1 MPEDKG
7 NIIPVDVKDEMKD
20 AYLNYAMSVIVGRAL
35 PDARDGLKPV
45 QRRILFAMNEMG
57 IRHNLPY
64 KKSARIVGDVLGKYH
79 PHGDMAIY
87 DTLVRMAQPFTYRY
101 SLVDGHGNFGSIDGD
116 PPAAMR
122 YTEVRMN
129 QIAEEMLL
137 DIEKNTVD
145 YIPNFDE
152 SMQEPLVLPAN
163 FPQLLANGATGIAVG
178 MATNIP
184 PHNLSE
190 LIDATI
196 YLIDHPQSTWR
207 ELLEYIPG
215 PDFPTYGLI
224 VGTKGVHDYFREGRG
239 KLVLRGDARIEDL
252 DRHRKAIIIRE
263 IPYQVNKAS
272 LVEEIARLIMDK
284 KIVDV
289 SEVRDESDRD
299 GIRVVLELK
308 KNATNPNF
316 VLNYLYRHTAL
327 QTTFG
332 VILLALIKG
341 RPEVMGV
348 PDVLRHFIEYRK
360 EVVIRRSKYE
370 LKNAEERLHIL
381 EGFLRALDMIDEVI
395 HTIRSSQNV
404 VEAKDRL
411 MQQFQFSDSQAQA
424 ILEMRLQRL
433 VALEREKIQEEY
445 RELEKRIASLK
456 DILTHEKS
464 LMSLIKRELL
474 DVKRRFGDA
483 RRTRIVD
490 EAEPLDLTDLIAEED
505 MVVTITKAGYVKR
518 LPVATYR
525 QQKRGGK
532 GISGVNLKESDF
544 VEQLF
549 ISSTHDY
556 VLFFSTKGKV
566 YRMKVHELP
575 VGSRHARGTA
585 VVNLLPFEQ
594 GERIAAGIT
603 TRDFSEDEYLLF
615 ATKNGLVKKTALKAY
630 DRSRR
635 DGIIAINLRDD
646 DELIA
651 VRRVQ
656 TGDHIVMVSSEGK
669 AIIFDEKD
677 ARPMGRDT
685 TGVHGMRVKEDD
697 RVLGMEM
704 APHGGELFVVT
715 ERGYG
720 KRTPLSEYP
729 VQKRGGMGVKTIAV
743 TARKGRLA
751 GMKVVMPGH
760 ELMLISEEGVII
772 RVKAE
777 DISKL
782 GRSTQGV
789 KVMNVSEN
797 DRVSAIARV
806 AAKKKKR
813 PVADGQQVLVE
824 DETLAAT
831 RVPGMT
837 ERDIEA
843 EELVSED
850 FDEDE

>member
-129 QIAEEMLL
+129 LIAEEMLF

-145 YIPNFDE
+145 FISNFDE
-152 SMQEPLVLPAN
+152 SMQEPIVLPAN

-190 LIDATI
+190 IIDATI

-207 ELLEYIPG
+207 ELMEYIPG

-224 VGTKGVHDYFREGRG
+224 VGTEGIHDYFREGRG
-239 KLVLRGDARIEDL
+239 KLILRGDARIEDL

-284 KIVDV
+284 KITDV

-308 KNATNPNF
+308 KNAMNPNF
-316 VLNYLYRHTAL
+316 VLNYLYRRTAL

-332 VILLALIKG
+332 VILLALING

-348 PDVLRHFIEYRK
+348 PDVLRHFIDYRK
-360 EVVIRRSKYE
+360 EVVTRRSKYE
-370 LKNAEERLHIL
+370 LKNAEDRIHIL
-381 EGFLRALDMIDEVI
+381 EGFLRALDRIDEVI

-404 VEAKDRL
+404 SEAKDRL
-411 MQQFQFSDSQAQA
+411 IQQFQFSDPQAQA

-445 RELEKRIASLK
+445 KELEKRIASLK

-464 LMSLIKRELL
+464 LLNLIKRELL

-505 MVVTITKAGYVKR
+505 IVITLTRDGYVKR
-518 LPVATYR
+518 VLLSSYRRQGRGGRGVTGITTKEEDLVSQIAVTTTLHKILFFTSRGRVFQLPAYQLVEMQRQAKGIHLVNLLQLEDGEQVINMIPLKDFGEGKYLFFVTSRGIVKKSDLLEYVSITRRGIRAINLDDGDELSTVFVTNGKEKVLIATAKGYGISFSEEEVR
-525 QQKRGGK
+525 SMGRVSRGVKGITLRAKDRVVGASSLKHKLDLLIISSKGMGKRVKMQNFPVHHRGGK
-532 GISGVNLKESDF
+532 GIILMKFGQPENEVIGVQLVSGQEEIL
-544 VEQLF
+544 
-549 ISSTHDY
+549 ISSQNGTLIRINCNEVSVQGRATRGVTLVRLY
-556 VLFFSTKGKV
+556 KG
-566 YRMKVHELP
+566 
-575 VGSRHARGTA
+575 
-585 VVNLLPFEQ
+585 
-594 GERIAAGIT
+594 
-603 TRDFSEDEYLLF
+603 D
-615 ATKNGLVKKTALKAY
+615 
-630 DRSRR
+630 
-635 DGIIAINLRDD
+635 
-646 DELIA
+646 
-651 VRRVQ
+651 
-656 TGDHIVMVSSEGK
+656 
-669 AIIFDEKD
+669 
-677 ARPMGRDT
+677 
-685 TGVHGMRVKEDD
+685 
-697 RVLGMEM
+697 
-704 APHGGELFVVT
+704 
-715 ERGYG
+715 
-720 KRTPLSEYP
+720 
-729 VQKRGGMGVKTIAV
+729 
-743 TARKGRLA
+743 
-751 GMKVVMPGH
+751 
-760 ELMLISEEGVII
+760 LISSF
-772 RVKAE
+772 A
-777 DISKL
+777 
-782 GRSTQGV
+782 
-789 KVMNVSEN
+789 
-797 DRVSAIARV
+797 
-806 AAKKKKR
+806 
-813 PVADGQQVLVE
+813 LVE
-824 DETLAAT
+824 
-831 RVPGMT
+831 
-837 ERDIEA
+837 
-843 EELVSED
+843 
-850 FDEDE
+850 

>member
-129 QIAEEMLL
+129 LIAEEMLL

-145 YIPNFDE
+145 FISNFDE
-152 SMQEPLVLPAN
+152 SMQEPIVLPAN

-190 LIDATI
+190 IIDATI

-207 ELLEYIPG
+207 ELMEYIPG

-224 VGTKGVHDYFREGRG
+224 VGTEGIHDYFREGRG
-239 KLVLRGDARIEDL
+239 KLILRGDARIEDL

-284 KIVDV
+284 KITDV

-308 KNATNPNF
+308 KNAMNPNF
-316 VLNYLYRHTAL
+316 VLNYLYRRTAL

-332 VILLALIKG
+332 VILLALING

-348 PDVLRHFIEYRK
+348 PDVLRHFIDYRK
-360 EVVIRRSKYE
+360 EVVTRRSKYE
-370 LKNAEERLHIL
+370 LKNAEDRIHIL
-381 EGFLRALDMIDEVI
+381 EGFLRALDRIDEVI

-404 VEAKDRL
+404 SEAKDRL
-411 MQQFQFSDSQAQA
+411 IQQFQFSDPQAQA

-445 RELEKRIASLK
+445 KELEKRIASLK

-464 LMSLIKRELL
+464 LLNLIKRELL

-505 MVVTITKAGYVKR
+505 IVITLTRDGYVKR
-518 LPVATYR
+518 VLLSSYRRQGRGGRGVTGITTKEEDLVSQIAVTTTLHKILFFTSRGRVFQLPAYQLVEMQRQAKGIHLVNLLQLEDGEQVINMIPLKDFGEGKYLFFVTSRGIVKKSDLLEYVSITRRGIRAINLDDGDELSTVFVTNGKEKVLIATAKGYGISFSEEEVR
-525 QQKRGGK
+525 SMGRVSRGVKGITLRAKDRVVGASSLKHKLDLLIISSKGMGKRVKMQNFPVHHRGGK
-532 GISGVNLKESDF
+532 GIILMKFGQPENEVIGVQLVSGQEEIL
-544 VEQLF
+544 
-549 ISSTHDY
+549 ISSQNGTLIRINCNEVSVQGRATRGVTLVRLY
-556 VLFFSTKGKV
+556 KG
-566 YRMKVHELP
+566 
-575 VGSRHARGTA
+575 
-585 VVNLLPFEQ
+585 
-594 GERIAAGIT
+594 
-603 TRDFSEDEYLLF
+603 D
-615 ATKNGLVKKTALKAY
+615 
-630 DRSRR
+630 
-635 DGIIAINLRDD
+635 
-646 DELIA
+646 
-651 VRRVQ
+651 
-656 TGDHIVMVSSEGK
+656 
-669 AIIFDEKD
+669 
-677 ARPMGRDT
+677 
-685 TGVHGMRVKEDD
+685 
-697 RVLGMEM
+697 
-704 APHGGELFVVT
+704 
-715 ERGYG
+715 
-720 KRTPLSEYP
+720 
-729 VQKRGGMGVKTIAV
+729 
-743 TARKGRLA
+743 
-751 GMKVVMPGH
+751 
-760 ELMLISEEGVII
+760 LISSF
-772 RVKAE
+772 A
-777 DISKL
+777 
-782 GRSTQGV
+782 
-789 KVMNVSEN
+789 
-797 DRVSAIARV
+797 
-806 AAKKKKR
+806 
-813 PVADGQQVLVE
+813 LVE
-824 DETLAAT
+824 
-831 RVPGMT
+831 
-837 ERDIEA
+837 
-843 EELVSED
+843 
-850 FDEDE
+850 

>member
-129 QIAEEMLL
+129 LIAEEMLL

-145 YIPNFDE
+145 FIPNFDE
-152 SMQEPLVLPAN
+152 SMQEPIVLPAN

-190 LIDATI
+190 IIDATI

-207 ELLEYIPG
+207 ELMEYIPG

-224 VGTKGVHDYFREGRG
+224 VGTEGIHDYFREGRG
-239 KLVLRGDARIEDL
+239 KLILRGDARIEDL

-284 KIVDV
+284 KITDV

-308 KNATNPNF
+308 KNAMNPNF
-316 VLNYLYRHTAL
+316 VLNYLYRRTAL

-332 VILLALIKG
+332 VILLALING

-348 PDVLRHFIEYRK
+348 PDVLRHFIDYRK
-360 EVVIRRSKYE
+360 EVVTRRSKYE
-370 LKNAEERLHIL
+370 LKNAEDRIHIL
-381 EGFLRALDMIDEVI
+381 EGFLRALDRIDEVI

-404 VEAKDRL
+404 SEAKDRL
-411 MQQFQFSDSQAQA
+411 IQQFQFSDPQAQA

-445 RELEKRIASLK
+445 KELEKRIASLK

-464 LMSLIKRELL
+464 LLNLIKRELL

-505 MVVTITKAGYVKR
+505 IVITLTRDGYVKR
-518 LPVATYR
+518 VLLSSYRRQGRGGRGVTGIITKEEDLVSQIAVTTTLHKILFFTSRGRVFQLPAYQLVEMQRQAKGIHLVNLLQLEDGEQVINMIPLKDFGEGKYLFFVTSRGIVKKSDLLEYVSITRRGIRAINLDDGDELSTVFVTNGKEKVLIATAKGYGISFSEEEVR
-525 QQKRGGK
+525 SMGRVSRGVKGITLRAKDRVVGASSLKHKLDLLIISSKGMGKRVKMQNFPVHHRGGK
-532 GISGVNLKESDF
+532 GIILMKFGQPENEVIGVQLVSGQEEIL
-544 VEQLF
+544 
-549 ISSTHDY
+549 ISSQNGTLIRINCNEVSVQGRATRGVTLVRLY
-556 VLFFSTKGKV
+556 KG
-566 YRMKVHELP
+566 
-575 VGSRHARGTA
+575 
-585 VVNLLPFEQ
+585 
-594 GERIAAGIT
+594 
-603 TRDFSEDEYLLF
+603 D
-615 ATKNGLVKKTALKAY
+615 
-630 DRSRR
+630 
-635 DGIIAINLRDD
+635 
-646 DELIA
+646 
-651 VRRVQ
+651 
-656 TGDHIVMVSSEGK
+656 
-669 AIIFDEKD
+669 
-677 ARPMGRDT
+677 
-685 TGVHGMRVKEDD
+685 
-697 RVLGMEM
+697 
-704 APHGGELFVVT
+704 
-715 ERGYG
+715 
-720 KRTPLSEYP
+720 
-729 VQKRGGMGVKTIAV
+729 
-743 TARKGRLA
+743 
-751 GMKVVMPGH
+751 
-760 ELMLISEEGVII
+760 LISSF
-772 RVKAE
+772 A
-777 DISKL
+777 
-782 GRSTQGV
+782 
-789 KVMNVSEN
+789 
-797 DRVSAIARV
+797 
-806 AAKKKKR
+806 
-813 PVADGQQVLVE
+813 LVE
-824 DETLAAT
+824 
-831 RVPGMT
+831 
-837 ERDIEA
+837 
-843 EELVSED
+843 
-850 FDEDE
+850 

>member
-129 QIAEEMLL
+129 LIAEEMLL

-145 YIPNFDE
+145 FIPNFDE
-152 SMQEPLVLPAN
+152 SMQEPIVLPAN

-190 LIDATI
+190 IIDATI

-207 ELLEYIPG
+207 ELMEYIPG

-224 VGTKGVHDYFREGRG
+224 VGTEGIHDYFREGRG
-239 KLVLRGDARIEDL
+239 KLILRGDARIEDL

-284 KIVDV
+284 KITDV

-308 KNATNPNF
+308 KNAMNPNF
-316 VLNYLYRHTAL
+316 VLNYLYRRTAL

-332 VILLALIKG
+332 VILLALING

-348 PDVLRHFIEYRK
+348 PDVLRHFIDYRK
-360 EVVIRRSKYE
+360 EVVTRRSKYE
-370 LKNAEERLHIL
+370 LKNAEDRIHIL
-381 EGFLRALDMIDEVI
+381 EGFLRALDRIDEVI

-404 VEAKDRL
+404 SEAKDRL
-411 MQQFQFSDSQAQA
+411 IQQFQFSDPQAQA

-445 RELEKRIASLK
+445 KELEKRIASLK

-464 LMSLIKRELL
+464 LLNLIKRELL

-505 MVVTITKAGYVKR
+505 IVITLTRDGYVKR
-518 LPVATYR
+518 VLLSSYRRQGRGGRGVTGITTKEEDLVSQIAVTTTLHKILFFTSRGRVFQLPAYQLVEMQRQAKGIHLVNLLQLEDGEQVINMIPLKDFGEGKYLFFVTSRGIVKKSDLLEYVSITRRGIRAINLDDGDELSTVFVTNGKEKVLIATAKGYGISFSEEEVR
-525 QQKRGGK
+525 SMGRVSRGVKGITLRAKDRVVGASSLKHKLDLLIISSKGMGKRVKMQNFPVHHRGGK
-532 GISGVNLKESDF
+532 GIILMKFGQPENEVIGVQLVSGQEEIL
-544 VEQLF
+544 
-549 ISSTHDY
+549 ISSQNGTLIRINCNEVSVQGRATRGVTLVRLY
-556 VLFFSTKGKV
+556 KG
-566 YRMKVHELP
+566 
-575 VGSRHARGTA
+575 
-585 VVNLLPFEQ
+585 
-594 GERIAAGIT
+594 
-603 TRDFSEDEYLLF
+603 D
-615 ATKNGLVKKTALKAY
+615 
-630 DRSRR
+630 
-635 DGIIAINLRDD
+635 
-646 DELIA
+646 
-651 VRRVQ
+651 
-656 TGDHIVMVSSEGK
+656 
-669 AIIFDEKD
+669 
-677 ARPMGRDT
+677 
-685 TGVHGMRVKEDD
+685 
-697 RVLGMEM
+697 
-704 APHGGELFVVT
+704 
-715 ERGYG
+715 
-720 KRTPLSEYP
+720 
-729 VQKRGGMGVKTIAV
+729 
-743 TARKGRLA
+743 
-751 GMKVVMPGH
+751 
-760 ELMLISEEGVII
+760 LISSF
-772 RVKAE
+772 A
-777 DISKL
+777 
-782 GRSTQGV
+782 
-789 KVMNVSEN
+789 
-797 DRVSAIARV
+797 
-806 AAKKKKR
+806 
-813 PVADGQQVLVE
+813 LVE
-824 DETLAAT
+824 
-831 RVPGMT
+831 
-837 ERDIEA
+837 
-843 EELVSED
+843 
-850 FDEDE
+850 

>member
-505 MVVTITKAGYVKR
+505 VVITLTRDGYVKR
-518 LPVATYR
+518 VLLSSYRRQGRGGRGVTGITTKEEDLVSQISVTTTLHKILFFTSRGRVFQLPAYQLVEMQRQAKGIHLVNLLQLEEGERVINMIPLKDFGEGKYLFFVTSRGIVKKSDLLEFVSITRRGIRAINLDDGDELSTVFVTNGQEKVLIATAKGYGISFSEEEVR
-525 QQKRGGK
+525 SMGRVSRGVKGITLRAKDRVVGASSLKHKLDLLIISSKGMGKRVKMQNFPVHHRGGK
-532 GISGVNLKESDF
+532 GIILMKFGQPENEVIGVQLVSGQEEIL
-544 VEQLF
+544 
-549 ISSTHDY
+549 ISSQNGTLIRINCNEISVQGRATRGVTLVRLY
-556 VLFFSTKGKV
+556 KG
-566 YRMKVHELP
+566 
-575 VGSRHARGTA
+575 
-585 VVNLLPFEQ
+585 
-594 GERIAAGIT
+594 
-603 TRDFSEDEYLLF
+603 D
-615 ATKNGLVKKTALKAY
+615 
-630 DRSRR
+630 
-635 DGIIAINLRDD
+635 
-646 DELIA
+646 
-651 VRRVQ
+651 
-656 TGDHIVMVSSEGK
+656 
-669 AIIFDEKD
+669 
-677 ARPMGRDT
+677 
-685 TGVHGMRVKEDD
+685 
-697 RVLGMEM
+697 
-704 APHGGELFVVT
+704 
-715 ERGYG
+715 
-720 KRTPLSEYP
+720 
-729 VQKRGGMGVKTIAV
+729 
-743 TARKGRLA
+743 
-751 GMKVVMPGH
+751 
-760 ELMLISEEGVII
+760 LISSF
-772 RVKAE
+772 A
-777 DISKL
+777 
-782 GRSTQGV
+782 
-789 KVMNVSEN
+789 
-797 DRVSAIARV
+797 
-806 AAKKKKR
+806 
-813 PVADGQQVLVE
+813 LVE
-824 DETLAAT
+824 
-831 RVPGMT
+831 
-837 ERDIEA
+837 
-843 EELVSED
+843 
-850 FDEDE
+850 

>member
-57 IRHNLPY
+57 NRHNLPY

-129 QIAEEMLL
+129 LIAEEMLL

-145 YIPNFDE
+145 FIPNFDE
-152 SMQEPLVLPAN
+152 SMQEPIVLPAN

-190 LIDATI
+190 IIDATI

-207 ELLEYIPG
+207 ELMEYIPG

-224 VGTKGVHDYFREGRG
+224 VGTEGIHDYFREGRG
-239 KLVLRGDARIEDL
+239 KLILRGDARIEDL

-284 KIVDV
+284 KITDV

-308 KNATNPNF
+308 KNAMNPNF
-316 VLNYLYRHTAL
+316 VLNYLYRRTAL

-332 VILLALIKG
+332 VILLALING

-348 PDVLRHFIEYRK
+348 LDVLRHFIDYRK
-360 EVVIRRSKYE
+360 EVVTRRSKYE
-370 LKNAEERLHIL
+370 LKNAEDRIHIL
-381 EGFLRALDMIDEVI
+381 EGFLRALDRIDEVI

-404 VEAKDRL
+404 SEAKDRL
-411 MQQFQFSDSQAQA
+411 IQQFQFSDPQAQA

-445 RELEKRIASLK
+445 KELEKRIASLK

-464 LMSLIKRELL
+464 LLNLIKRELL

-505 MVVTITKAGYVKR
+505 IVITLTRDGYVKR
-518 LPVATYR
+518 VLLSSYRRQGRGGRGVTGIITKEEDLVSQIAVTTTLHKILFFTSRGRVFQLPAYQLVEMQRQAKGIHLVNLLQLEDGEQVINMIPLKDFGEGKYLFFVTSRGIVKKSDLLEYVSITRRGIRAINLDDGDELSTVFVTNGKEKVLIATAKGYGISFSEEEVR
-525 QQKRGGK
+525 SMGRVSRGVKGITLRAKDRVVGASSLKHKLDLLIISSKGMGKRVKMQNFPVHHRGGK
-532 GISGVNLKESDF
+532 GIILMKFGQPENEVIGVQLVSGQEEIL
-544 VEQLF
+544 
-549 ISSTHDY
+549 ISSQNGTLIRINCNEVSVQGRATRGVTLVRLY
-556 VLFFSTKGKV
+556 KG
-566 YRMKVHELP
+566 
-575 VGSRHARGTA
+575 
-585 VVNLLPFEQ
+585 
-594 GERIAAGIT
+594 
-603 TRDFSEDEYLLF
+603 D
-615 ATKNGLVKKTALKAY
+615 
-630 DRSRR
+630 
-635 DGIIAINLRDD
+635 
-646 DELIA
+646 
-651 VRRVQ
+651 
-656 TGDHIVMVSSEGK
+656 
-669 AIIFDEKD
+669 
-677 ARPMGRDT
+677 
-685 TGVHGMRVKEDD
+685 
-697 RVLGMEM
+697 
-704 APHGGELFVVT
+704 
-715 ERGYG
+715 
-720 KRTPLSEYP
+720 
-729 VQKRGGMGVKTIAV
+729 
-743 TARKGRLA
+743 
-751 GMKVVMPGH
+751 
-760 ELMLISEEGVII
+760 LISSF
-772 RVKAE
+772 A
-777 DISKL
+777 
-782 GRSTQGV
+782 
-789 KVMNVSEN
+789 
-797 DRVSAIARV
+797 
-806 AAKKKKR
+806 
-813 PVADGQQVLVE
+813 LVE
-824 DETLAAT
+824 
-831 RVPGMT
+831 
-837 ERDIEA
+837 
-843 EELVSED
+843 
-850 FDEDE
+850 

>member
-129 QIAEEMLL
+129 LIAEEMLL

-145 YIPNFDE
+145 FIPNFDE
-152 SMQEPLVLPAN
+152 SMQEPIVLPAN

-190 LIDATI
+190 IIDATI

-207 ELLEYIPG
+207 ELMEYIPG

-224 VGTKGVHDYFREGRG
+224 VGTEGIHDYFREGRG
-239 KLVLRGDARIEDL
+239 KLILRGDARIEDL

-284 KIVDV
+284 KITDV

-308 KNATNPNF
+308 KNAMNPNF
-316 VLNYLYRHTAL
+316 VLNYLYRRTAL

-332 VILLALIKG
+332 VILLALING

-348 PDVLRHFIEYRK
+348 LDVLRHFIDYRK
-360 EVVIRRSKYE
+360 EVVTRRSKYE
-370 LKNAEERLHIL
+370 LKNAEDRIHIL
-381 EGFLRALDMIDEVI
+381 EGFLRALDRIDEVI

-404 VEAKDRL
+404 SEAKDRL
-411 MQQFQFSDSQAQA
+411 IQQFQFSDPQAQA

-445 RELEKRIASLK
+445 KELEKRIASLK

-464 LMSLIKRELL
+464 LLNLIKRELL

-505 MVVTITKAGYVKR
+505 IVITLTRDGYVKR
-518 LPVATYR
+518 VLLSSYRRQGRGGRGVTGITTKEEDLVSQIAVTTTLHKILFFTSRGRVFQLPAYQLVEMQRQAKGIHLVNLLQLEDGEQVINMIPLKDFGEGKYLFFVTSRGIVKKSDLLEYVSITRRGIRAINLDDGDELSTVFVTNGKEKVLIATAKGYGISFSEEEVR
-525 QQKRGGK
+525 SMGRVSRGVKGITLRAKDRVVGASSLKHKLDLLIISSKGMGKRVKMQNFPVHHRGGK
-532 GISGVNLKESDF
+532 GIILMKFGQPENEVIGVQLVSGQEEIL
-544 VEQLF
+544 
-549 ISSTHDY
+549 ISSQNGTLIRINCNEVSVQGRATRGVTLVRLY
-556 VLFFSTKGKV
+556 KG
-566 YRMKVHELP
+566 
-575 VGSRHARGTA
+575 
-585 VVNLLPFEQ
+585 
-594 GERIAAGIT
+594 
-603 TRDFSEDEYLLF
+603 D
-615 ATKNGLVKKTALKAY
+615 
-630 DRSRR
+630 
-635 DGIIAINLRDD
+635 
-646 DELIA
+646 
-651 VRRVQ
+651 
-656 TGDHIVMVSSEGK
+656 
-669 AIIFDEKD
+669 
-677 ARPMGRDT
+677 
-685 TGVHGMRVKEDD
+685 
-697 RVLGMEM
+697 
-704 APHGGELFVVT
+704 
-715 ERGYG
+715 
-720 KRTPLSEYP
+720 
-729 VQKRGGMGVKTIAV
+729 
-743 TARKGRLA
+743 
-751 GMKVVMPGH
+751 
-760 ELMLISEEGVII
+760 LISSF
-772 RVKAE
+772 A
-777 DISKL
+777 
-782 GRSTQGV
+782 
-789 KVMNVSEN
+789 
-797 DRVSAIARV
+797 
-806 AAKKKKR
+806 
-813 PVADGQQVLVE
+813 LVE
-824 DETLAAT
+824 
-831 RVPGMT
+831 
-837 ERDIEA
+837 
-843 EELVSED
+843 
-850 FDEDE
+850 

>member
-45 QRRILFAMNEMG
+45 QRRILFTMNEMG

-129 QIAEEMLL
+129 LIAEEMLL

-145 YIPNFDE
+145 FIPNFDE
-152 SMQEPLVLPAN
+152 SMQEPIVLPAN

-190 LIDATI
+190 IIDATI

-207 ELLEYIPG
+207 ELMEYIPG

-224 VGTKGVHDYFREGRG
+224 VGTEGIHDYFREGRG
-239 KLVLRGDARIEDL
+239 KLILRGDARIEDL

-284 KIVDV
+284 KITDV

-308 KNATNPNF
+308 KNAMNPNF
-316 VLNYLYRHTAL
+316 VLNYLYRRTAL

-332 VILLALIKG
+332 VILLALING

-348 PDVLRHFIEYRK
+348 PDVLRHFIDYRK
-360 EVVIRRSKYE
+360 EVVTRRSKYE
-370 LKNAEERLHIL
+370 LKNAEDRIHIL
-381 EGFLRALDMIDEVI
+381 EGFLRALDRIDEVI

-404 VEAKDRL
+404 SEAKDRL
-411 MQQFQFSDSQAQA
+411 IQQFQFSDPQAQA

-445 RELEKRIASLK
+445 KELEKRIASLK

-464 LMSLIKRELL
+464 LLNLIKRELL

-505 MVVTITKAGYVKR
+505 IVITLTRDGYVKR
-518 LPVATYR
+518 VLLSSYRRQGRGGRGVTGITTKEEDLVSQIAVTTTLHKILFFTSRGRVFQLPAYQLVEMQRQAKGIHLVNLLQLEDGEQVINMIPLKDFGEGKYLFFVTSRGIVKKSDLLEYVSITRRGIRAINLDDGDELSTVFVTNGKEKVLIATAKGYGISFSEEEVR
-525 QQKRGGK
+525 SMGRVSRGVKGITLRAKDRVVGASSLKHKLDLLIISSKGMGKRVKMQNFPVHHRGGK
-532 GISGVNLKESDF
+532 GIILMKFGQPENEVIGVQLVSGQEEIL
-544 VEQLF
+544 
-549 ISSTHDY
+549 ISSQNGTLIRINCNEVSVQGRATRGVTLVRLY
-556 VLFFSTKGKV
+556 KG
-566 YRMKVHELP
+566 
-575 VGSRHARGTA
+575 
-585 VVNLLPFEQ
+585 
-594 GERIAAGIT
+594 
-603 TRDFSEDEYLLF
+603 D
-615 ATKNGLVKKTALKAY
+615 
-630 DRSRR
+630 
-635 DGIIAINLRDD
+635 
-646 DELIA
+646 
-651 VRRVQ
+651 
-656 TGDHIVMVSSEGK
+656 
-669 AIIFDEKD
+669 
-677 ARPMGRDT
+677 
-685 TGVHGMRVKEDD
+685 
-697 RVLGMEM
+697 
-704 APHGGELFVVT
+704 
-715 ERGYG
+715 
-720 KRTPLSEYP
+720 
-729 VQKRGGMGVKTIAV
+729 
-743 TARKGRLA
+743 
-751 GMKVVMPGH
+751 
-760 ELMLISEEGVII
+760 LISSF
-772 RVKAE
+772 A
-777 DISKL
+777 
-782 GRSTQGV
+782 
-789 KVMNVSEN
+789 
-797 DRVSAIARV
+797 
-806 AAKKKKR
+806 
-813 PVADGQQVLVE
+813 LVE
-824 DETLAAT
+824 
-831 RVPGMT
+831 
-837 ERDIEA
+837 
-843 EELVSED
+843 
-850 FDEDE
+850 

>member
-57 IRHNLPY
+57 NRHNLPY

-129 QIAEEMLL
+129 LIAEEMLF

-145 YIPNFDE
+145 FISNFDE
-152 SMQEPLVLPAN
+152 SMQEPIVLPAN

-190 LIDATI
+190 IIDATI

-207 ELLEYIPG
+207 ELMEYIPG

-224 VGTKGVHDYFREGRG
+224 VGTEGIHDYFREGRG
-239 KLVLRGDARIEDL
+239 KLILRGDARIEDL

-284 KIVDV
+284 KITDV

-308 KNATNPNF
+308 KNAMNPNF
-316 VLNYLYRHTAL
+316 VLNYLYRRTAL

-332 VILLALIKG
+332 VILLALING

-348 PDVLRHFIEYRK
+348 PDVLRHFIDYRK
-360 EVVIRRSKYE
+360 EVVTRRSKYE
-370 LKNAEERLHIL
+370 LKNAEDRIHIL
-381 EGFLRALDMIDEVI
+381 EGFLRALDRIDEVI

-404 VEAKDRL
+404 SEAKDRL
-411 MQQFQFSDSQAQA
+411 IQQFQFSDPQAQA

-445 RELEKRIASLK
+445 KELEKRIASLK

-464 LMSLIKRELL
+464 LLNLIKRELL

-505 MVVTITKAGYVKR
+505 IVITLTRDGYVKR
-518 LPVATYR
+518 VLLSSYRRQGRGGRGVTGITTKEEDLVSQIAVTTTLHKILFFTSRGRVFQLPAYQLVEMQRQAKGIHLVNLLQLEDGEQVINMIPLKDFGEGKYLFFVTSRGIVKKSDLLEYVSITRRGIRAINLDDGDELSTVFVTNGKEKVLIATAKGYGISFSEEEVR
-525 QQKRGGK
+525 SMGRVSRGVKGITLRAKDRVVGASSLKHKLDLLIISSKGMGKRVKMQNFPVHHRGGK
-532 GISGVNLKESDF
+532 GIILMKFGQPENEVIGVQLVSGQEEIL
-544 VEQLF
+544 
-549 ISSTHDY
+549 ISSQNGTLIRINCNEVSVQGRATRGVTLVRLY
-556 VLFFSTKGKV
+556 KG
-566 YRMKVHELP
+566 
-575 VGSRHARGTA
+575 
-585 VVNLLPFEQ
+585 
-594 GERIAAGIT
+594 
-603 TRDFSEDEYLLF
+603 D
-615 ATKNGLVKKTALKAY
+615 
-630 DRSRR
+630 
-635 DGIIAINLRDD
+635 
-646 DELIA
+646 
-651 VRRVQ
+651 
-656 TGDHIVMVSSEGK
+656 
-669 AIIFDEKD
+669 
-677 ARPMGRDT
+677 
-685 TGVHGMRVKEDD
+685 
-697 RVLGMEM
+697 
-704 APHGGELFVVT
+704 
-715 ERGYG
+715 
-720 KRTPLSEYP
+720 
-729 VQKRGGMGVKTIAV
+729 
-743 TARKGRLA
+743 
-751 GMKVVMPGH
+751 
-760 ELMLISEEGVII
+760 LISSF
-772 RVKAE
+772 A
-777 DISKL
+777 
-782 GRSTQGV
+782 
-789 KVMNVSEN
+789 
-797 DRVSAIARV
+797 
-806 AAKKKKR
+806 
-813 PVADGQQVLVE
+813 LVE
-824 DETLAAT
+824 
-831 RVPGMT
+831 
-837 ERDIEA
+837 
-843 EELVSED
+843 
-850 FDEDE
+850 

>member
-129 QIAEEMLL
+129 LIAEEMLL

-145 YIPNFDE
+145 FISNFDE
-152 SMQEPLVLPAN
+152 SMQEPIVLPAN

-190 LIDATI
+190 IIDATI

-207 ELLEYIPG
+207 ELMEYIPG

-224 VGTKGVHDYFREGRG
+224 VGTEGIHDYFREGRG
-239 KLVLRGDARIEDL
+239 KLILRGDARIEDL

-284 KIVDV
+284 KITDV

-308 KNATNPNF
+308 KNAMNPNF
-316 VLNYLYRHTAL
+316 VLNYLYRRTAL

-332 VILLALIKG
+332 VILLALING

-348 PDVLRHFIEYRK
+348 LDVLRHFIDYRK
-360 EVVIRRSKYE
+360 EVVTRRSKYE
-370 LKNAEERLHIL
+370 LKNAEDRIHIL
-381 EGFLRALDMIDEVI
+381 EGFLRALDRIDEVI

-404 VEAKDRL
+404 SEAKDRL
-411 MQQFQFSDSQAQA
+411 IQQFQFSDPQAQA

-445 RELEKRIASLK
+445 KELEKRIASLK

-464 LMSLIKRELL
+464 LLNLIKRELL

-505 MVVTITKAGYVKR
+505 IVITLTRDGYVKR
-518 LPVATYR
+518 VLLSSYRRQGRGGRGVTGITTKEEDLVSQIAVTTTLHKILFFTSRGRVFQLPAYQLVEMQRQAKGIHLVNLLQLEDGEQVINMIPLKDFGEGKYLFFVTSRGIVKKSDLLEYVSITRRGIRAINLDDGDELSTVFVTNGKEKVLIATAKGYGISFSEEEVR
-525 QQKRGGK
+525 SMGRVTRGVKGITLRAKDRVVGASSLKHKLDLLIISSKGMGKRVKMQNFPVHHRGGK
-532 GISGVNLKESDF
+532 GIILMKFGQPENEVIGVQLVSGQEEIL
-544 VEQLF
+544 
-549 ISSTHDY
+549 ISSQNGTLIRINCNEVSVQGRATRGVTLVRLY
-556 VLFFSTKGKV
+556 KG
-566 YRMKVHELP
+566 
-575 VGSRHARGTA
+575 
-585 VVNLLPFEQ
+585 
-594 GERIAAGIT
+594 
-603 TRDFSEDEYLLF
+603 D
-615 ATKNGLVKKTALKAY
+615 
-630 DRSRR
+630 
-635 DGIIAINLRDD
+635 
-646 DELIA
+646 
-651 VRRVQ
+651 
-656 TGDHIVMVSSEGK
+656 
-669 AIIFDEKD
+669 
-677 ARPMGRDT
+677 
-685 TGVHGMRVKEDD
+685 
-697 RVLGMEM
+697 
-704 APHGGELFVVT
+704 
-715 ERGYG
+715 
-720 KRTPLSEYP
+720 
-729 VQKRGGMGVKTIAV
+729 
-743 TARKGRLA
+743 
-751 GMKVVMPGH
+751 
-760 ELMLISEEGVII
+760 LISSF
-772 RVKAE
+772 A
-777 DISKL
+777 
-782 GRSTQGV
+782 
-789 KVMNVSEN
+789 
-797 DRVSAIARV
+797 
-806 AAKKKKR
+806 
-813 PVADGQQVLVE
+813 LVE
-824 DETLAAT
+824 
-831 RVPGMT
+831 
-837 ERDIEA
+837 
-843 EELVSED
+843 
-850 FDEDE
+850 

>member
-64 KKSARIVGDVLGKYH
+64 KKSARVVGDVLGKYH

-101 SLVDGHGNFGSIDGD
+101 SLVEGHGNFGSIDGD

-145 YIPNFDE
+145 FIPNFDE

-163 FPQLLANGATGIAVG
+163 FPQLLANGASGIAVG

-196 YLIDHPQSTWR
+196 YLIDNPQSTWK

-224 VGTKGVHDYFREGRG
+224 NGTKGIHDYFREGRG
-239 KLVLRGDARIEDL
+239 KLILRGDARIEDL

-284 KIVDV
+284 KIADV

-308 KNATNPNF
+308 KNATNPSF

-332 VILLALIKG
+332 VILLALING

-404 VEAKDRL
+404 AEAKDRL
-411 MQQFQFSDSQAQA
+411 MQQFQFSDAQAQA

-456 DILTHEKS
+456 DILNHEKS
-464 LMSLIKRELL
+464 LMNLIKRELL

-505 MVVTITKAGYVKR
+505 VVITLTRDGYVKR
-518 LPVATYR
+518 VLLSSYRRQGRGGRGVTGITTKEEDLVSQIAVTTTLHKILFFTSRGRVFQHPAYQLVEMQRQAKGIHLVNLLQLEEGERVINMIPLKDFGEGKYLFFVTTRGIVKKSDLLEFVSITRRGIRAINLDDGDELSTVFVTNGQEKVLIATAKGYGISFSEEEVRSMGRVSRGVKGITLRVKDRVVGASSLNNNLDLLIISSKGMGKRVKMKKFPVHH
-525 QQKRGGK
+525 RGGK
-532 GISGVNLKESDF
+532 GIILMKFGQPENEVIGVQLVSGQEEIL
-544 VEQLF
+544 
-549 ISSTHDY
+549 ISSQNGTLIRINCNEVSVQGRATRGVTLVRLH
-556 VLFFSTKGKV
+556 KG
-566 YRMKVHELP
+566 
-575 VGSRHARGTA
+575 
-585 VVNLLPFEQ
+585 
-594 GERIAAGIT
+594 
-603 TRDFSEDEYLLF
+603 D
-615 ATKNGLVKKTALKAY
+615 
-630 DRSRR
+630 
-635 DGIIAINLRDD
+635 
-646 DELIA
+646 
-651 VRRVQ
+651 
-656 TGDHIVMVSSEGK
+656 
-669 AIIFDEKD
+669 
-677 ARPMGRDT
+677 
-685 TGVHGMRVKEDD
+685 
-697 RVLGMEM
+697 
-704 APHGGELFVVT
+704 
-715 ERGYG
+715 
-720 KRTPLSEYP
+720 
-729 VQKRGGMGVKTIAV
+729 
-743 TARKGRLA
+743 
-751 GMKVVMPGH
+751 
-760 ELMLISEEGVII
+760 LISSF
-772 RVKAE
+772 A
-777 DISKL
+777 
-782 GRSTQGV
+782 
-789 KVMNVSEN
+789 
-797 DRVSAIARV
+797 
-806 AAKKKKR
+806 
-813 PVADGQQVLVE
+813 LVE
-824 DETLAAT
+824 
-831 RVPGMT
+831 
-837 ERDIEA
+837 
-843 EELVSED
+843 
-850 FDEDE
+850 

>member
-57 IRHNLPY
+57 NRHNLPY

-129 QIAEEMLL
+129 LIAEEMLL

-145 YIPNFDE
+145 FIPNFDE
-152 SMQEPLVLPAN
+152 SMQEPIVLPAN

-190 LIDATI
+190 IIDATI

-207 ELLEYIPG
+207 ELMEYIPG

-224 VGTKGVHDYFREGRG
+224 VGTEGIHDYFREGRG
-239 KLVLRGDARIEDL
+239 KLILRGDARIEDL

-284 KIVDV
+284 KITDV

-308 KNATNPNF
+308 KNAMNPNF
-316 VLNYLYRHTAL
+316 VLNYLYRRTAL

-332 VILLALIKG
+332 VILLALING

-348 PDVLRHFIEYRK
+348 PDVLRHFIDYRK
-360 EVVIRRSKYE
+360 EVVTRRSKYE
-370 LKNAEERLHIL
+370 LKNAEDRIHIL
-381 EGFLRALDMIDEVI
+381 EGFLRALDRIDEVI

-404 VEAKDRL
+404 SEAKDRL
-411 MQQFQFSDSQAQA
+411 IQQFQFSDPQAQA

-445 RELEKRIASLK
+445 KELEKRIASLK

-464 LMSLIKRELL
+464 LLNLIKRELL

-505 MVVTITKAGYVKR
+505 IVITLTRDGYVKR
-518 LPVATYR
+518 VLLSSYRRQGRGGRGVTGITTKEEDLVSQIAVTTTLHKILFFTSRGRVFQLPAYQLVEMQRQAKGIHLVNLLQLEDGEQVINMIPLKDFGEGKYLFFVTSRGIVKKSDLLEYVSITRRGIRAINLDDGDELSTVFVTNGKEKVLIATAKGYGISFSEEEVR
-525 QQKRGGK
+525 SMGRVSRGVKGITLRAKDRVVGASSLKHKLDLLIISSKGMGKRVKMQNFPVHHRGGK
-532 GISGVNLKESDF
+532 GIILMKFGQPENEVIGVQLVSGQEEIL
-544 VEQLF
+544 
-549 ISSTHDY
+549 ISSQNGTLIRINCNEVSVQGRATRGVTLVRLY
-556 VLFFSTKGKV
+556 KG
-566 YRMKVHELP
+566 
-575 VGSRHARGTA
+575 
-585 VVNLLPFEQ
+585 
-594 GERIAAGIT
+594 
-603 TRDFSEDEYLLF
+603 D
-615 ATKNGLVKKTALKAY
+615 
-630 DRSRR
+630 
-635 DGIIAINLRDD
+635 
-646 DELIA
+646 
-651 VRRVQ
+651 
-656 TGDHIVMVSSEGK
+656 
-669 AIIFDEKD
+669 
-677 ARPMGRDT
+677 
-685 TGVHGMRVKEDD
+685 
-697 RVLGMEM
+697 
-704 APHGGELFVVT
+704 
-715 ERGYG
+715 
-720 KRTPLSEYP
+720 
-729 VQKRGGMGVKTIAV
+729 
-743 TARKGRLA
+743 
-751 GMKVVMPGH
+751 
-760 ELMLISEEGVII
+760 LISSF
-772 RVKAE
+772 A
-777 DISKL
+777 
-782 GRSTQGV
+782 
-789 KVMNVSEN
+789 
-797 DRVSAIARV
+797 
-806 AAKKKKR
+806 
-813 PVADGQQVLVE
+813 LVE
-824 DETLAAT
+824 
-831 RVPGMT
+831 
-837 ERDIEA
+837 
-843 EELVSED
+843 
-850 FDEDE
+850 

>member
-129 QIAEEMLL
+129 LIAEEMLL

-145 YIPNFDE
+145 FIPNFDE
-152 SMQEPLVLPAN
+152 SMQEPIVLPAN

-190 LIDATI
+190 IIDATI

-207 ELLEYIPG
+207 ELMEYIPG

-224 VGTKGVHDYFREGRG
+224 VGTEGIHDYFREGRG
-239 KLVLRGDARIEDL
+239 KLILRGDARIEDL

-284 KIVDV
+284 KITDV

-308 KNATNPNF
+308 KNTMNPNF
-316 VLNYLYRHTAL
+316 VLNYLYRRTAL

-332 VILLALIKG
+332 VILLALING

-348 PDVLRHFIEYRK
+348 PDVLRHFIDYRK
-360 EVVIRRSKYE
+360 EVVTRRSKYE
-370 LKNAEERLHIL
+370 LKNAEDRIHIL
-381 EGFLRALDMIDEVI
+381 EGFLRALDRIDEVI

-404 VEAKDRL
+404 SEAKDRL
-411 MQQFQFSDSQAQA
+411 IQQFQFSDPQAQA

-445 RELEKRIASLK
+445 KELEKRIASLK

-464 LMSLIKRELL
+464 LLNLIKRELL

-505 MVVTITKAGYVKR
+505 IVITLTRDGYVKR
-518 LPVATYR
+518 VLLSSYRRQGRGGRGVTGITTKEEDLVSQIAVTTTLHKILFFTSRGRVFQLPAYQLVEMQRQAKGIHLVNLLQLEDGEQVINMIPLKDFGEGKYLFFVTSRGIVKKSDLLEYVSITRRGIRAINLDDGDELSTVFVTNGKEKVLIATAKGYGISFSEEEVR
-525 QQKRGGK
+525 SMGRVSRGVKGITLRAKDRVVGASSLKHKLDLLIISSKGMGKRVKMQNFPVHHRGGK
-532 GISGVNLKESDF
+532 GIILMKFGQPENEVIGVQLVSGQEEIL
-544 VEQLF
+544 
-549 ISSTHDY
+549 ISSQNGTLIRINCNEVSVQGRATRGVTLVRLY
-556 VLFFSTKGKV
+556 KG
-566 YRMKVHELP
+566 
-575 VGSRHARGTA
+575 
-585 VVNLLPFEQ
+585 
-594 GERIAAGIT
+594 
-603 TRDFSEDEYLLF
+603 D
-615 ATKNGLVKKTALKAY
+615 
-630 DRSRR
+630 
-635 DGIIAINLRDD
+635 
-646 DELIA
+646 
-651 VRRVQ
+651 
-656 TGDHIVMVSSEGK
+656 
-669 AIIFDEKD
+669 
-677 ARPMGRDT
+677 
-685 TGVHGMRVKEDD
+685 
-697 RVLGMEM
+697 
-704 APHGGELFVVT
+704 
-715 ERGYG
+715 
-720 KRTPLSEYP
+720 
-729 VQKRGGMGVKTIAV
+729 
-743 TARKGRLA
+743 
-751 GMKVVMPGH
+751 
-760 ELMLISEEGVII
+760 LISSF
-772 RVKAE
+772 A
-777 DISKL
+777 
-782 GRSTQGV
+782 
-789 KVMNVSEN
+789 
-797 DRVSAIARV
+797 
-806 AAKKKKR
+806 
-813 PVADGQQVLVE
+813 LVE
-824 DETLAAT
+824 
-831 RVPGMT
+831 
-837 ERDIEA
+837 
-843 EELVSED
+843 
-850 FDEDE
+850 

>member
-129 QIAEEMLL
+129 LIAEEMLL

-145 YIPNFDE
+145 FIPNFDE
-152 SMQEPLVLPAN
+152 SMQEPIVLPAN

-190 LIDATI
+190 IIDATI

-207 ELLEYIPG
+207 ELMEYIPG

-224 VGTKGVHDYFREGRG
+224 VGTEGIHDYFREGRG
-239 KLVLRGDARIEDL
+239 KLILRGDARIEDL

-284 KIVDV
+284 KITDV

-308 KNATNPNF
+308 KNAMNPNF
-316 VLNYLYRHTAL
+316 VLNYLYRRTAL

-332 VILLALIKG
+332 VILLALING

-348 PDVLRHFIEYRK
+348 PDVLRHFIDYRK
-360 EVVIRRSKYE
+360 EVVTRRSKYE
-370 LKNAEERLHIL
+370 LKNAEDRIHIL
-381 EGFLRALDMIDEVI
+381 EGFLRALDRIDEVI

-404 VEAKDRL
+404 SEAKDRL
-411 MQQFQFSDSQAQA
+411 IQQFQFSDPQAQA

-445 RELEKRIASLK
+445 KELEKRIASLK

-464 LMSLIKRELL
+464 LLNLIKRELL

-505 MVVTITKAGYVKR
+505 IVITLTRDGYVKR
-518 LPVATYR
+518 VLLSSYRRQGRGGRGVTGITTKEEDLVSQIAVTTTLHKILFFTSRGRVFQLPAYQLVEMQRQAKGIHLVNLLQLEDGEQVINMIPLKDFGEGKYLFFVTSRGIVKKSDLLEYVSITRRGIRAINLDDGDELSTVFVTNGKEKVLIATAKGYGISFSEEEVR
-525 QQKRGGK
+525 SMGRVSRGVKGITLRAKDRVVGASSLKHKLDLLIISSKGMGKRVKMQNFPVHHRGGK
-532 GISGVNLKESDF
+532 GIILMKFGQPGNEVIGVQLVSGQEEIL
-544 VEQLF
+544 
-549 ISSTHDY
+549 ISSQNGTLIRINCNEVSVQGRATRGVTLVRLY
-556 VLFFSTKGKV
+556 KG
-566 YRMKVHELP
+566 
-575 VGSRHARGTA
+575 
-585 VVNLLPFEQ
+585 
-594 GERIAAGIT
+594 
-603 TRDFSEDEYLLF
+603 D
-615 ATKNGLVKKTALKAY
+615 
-630 DRSRR
+630 
-635 DGIIAINLRDD
+635 
-646 DELIA
+646 
-651 VRRVQ
+651 
-656 TGDHIVMVSSEGK
+656 
-669 AIIFDEKD
+669 
-677 ARPMGRDT
+677 
-685 TGVHGMRVKEDD
+685 
-697 RVLGMEM
+697 
-704 APHGGELFVVT
+704 
-715 ERGYG
+715 
-720 KRTPLSEYP
+720 
-729 VQKRGGMGVKTIAV
+729 
-743 TARKGRLA
+743 
-751 GMKVVMPGH
+751 
-760 ELMLISEEGVII
+760 LISSF
-772 RVKAE
+772 A
-777 DISKL
+777 
-782 GRSTQGV
+782 
-789 KVMNVSEN
+789 
-797 DRVSAIARV
+797 
-806 AAKKKKR
+806 
-813 PVADGQQVLVE
+813 LVE
-824 DETLAAT
+824 
-831 RVPGMT
+831 
-837 ERDIEA
+837 
-843 EELVSED
+843 
-850 FDEDE
+850 

>member
-57 IRHNLPY
+57 NRHNLPY

-129 QIAEEMLL
+129 LIAEEMLL

-145 YIPNFDE
+145 FISNFDE
-152 SMQEPLVLPAN
+152 SMQEPIVLPAN

-190 LIDATI
+190 IIDATI

-207 ELLEYIPG
+207 ELMEYIPG

-224 VGTKGVHDYFREGRG
+224 VGTEGIHDYFREGRG
-239 KLVLRGDARIEDL
+239 KLILRGDARIEDL

-284 KIVDV
+284 KITDV

-308 KNATNPNF
+308 KNAMNPNF
-316 VLNYLYRHTAL
+316 VLNYLYRRTAL

-332 VILLALIKG
+332 VILLALING

-348 PDVLRHFIEYRK
+348 LDVLRHFIDYRK
-360 EVVIRRSKYE
+360 EVVTRRSKYE
-370 LKNAEERLHIL
+370 LKNAEDRIHIL
-381 EGFLRALDMIDEVI
+381 EGFLRALDRIDEVI

-404 VEAKDRL
+404 SEAKDRL
-411 MQQFQFSDSQAQA
+411 IQQFQFSDPQAQA

-445 RELEKRIASLK
+445 KELEKRIASLK

-464 LMSLIKRELL
+464 LLNLIKRELL

-505 MVVTITKAGYVKR
+505 IVITLTRDGYVKR
-518 LPVATYR
+518 VLLSSYRRQGRGGRGVTGITTKEEDLVSQIAVTTTLHKILFFTSRGRVFQLPAYQLVEMQRQAKGIHLVNLLQLEDGEQVINMIPLKDFGEGKYLFFVTSRGIVKKSDLLEYVSITRRGIRAINLDDGDELSTVFVTNGKEKVLIATAKGYGISFSEEEVR
-525 QQKRGGK
+525 SMGRVSRGVKGITLRAKDRVVGASSLKHKLDLLIISSKGMGKRVKMQNFPVHHRGGK
-532 GISGVNLKESDF
+532 GIILMKFGQPENEVIGVQLVSGQEEIL
-544 VEQLF
+544 
-549 ISSTHDY
+549 ISSQNGTLIRINCNEVSVQGRATRGVTLVRLY
-556 VLFFSTKGKV
+556 KG
-566 YRMKVHELP
+566 
-575 VGSRHARGTA
+575 
-585 VVNLLPFEQ
+585 
-594 GERIAAGIT
+594 
-603 TRDFSEDEYLLF
+603 D
-615 ATKNGLVKKTALKAY
+615 
-630 DRSRR
+630 
-635 DGIIAINLRDD
+635 
-646 DELIA
+646 
-651 VRRVQ
+651 
-656 TGDHIVMVSSEGK
+656 
-669 AIIFDEKD
+669 
-677 ARPMGRDT
+677 
-685 TGVHGMRVKEDD
+685 
-697 RVLGMEM
+697 
-704 APHGGELFVVT
+704 
-715 ERGYG
+715 
-720 KRTPLSEYP
+720 
-729 VQKRGGMGVKTIAV
+729 
-743 TARKGRLA
+743 
-751 GMKVVMPGH
+751 
-760 ELMLISEEGVII
+760 LISSF
-772 RVKAE
+772 A
-777 DISKL
+777 
-782 GRSTQGV
+782 
-789 KVMNVSEN
+789 
-797 DRVSAIARV
+797 
-806 AAKKKKR
+806 
-813 PVADGQQVLVE
+813 LVE
-824 DETLAAT
+824 
-831 RVPGMT
+831 
-837 ERDIEA
+837 
-843 EELVSED
+843 
-850 FDEDE
+850 

>member
-57 IRHNLPY
+57 NRHNLPY

-129 QIAEEMLL
+129 LIAEEMLL

-145 YIPNFDE
+145 FIPNFDE
-152 SMQEPLVLPAN
+152 SMQEPIVLPAN

-190 LIDATI
+190 IIDATI

-207 ELLEYIPG
+207 ELMEYIPG

-224 VGTKGVHDYFREGRG
+224 VGTEGIHDYFREGRG

-284 KIVDV
+284 KITDV

-308 KNATNPNF
+308 KNAMNPNF
-316 VLNYLYRHTAL
+316 VLNYLYRRTAL

-332 VILLALIKG
+332 VILLALING

-348 PDVLRHFIEYRK
+348 PDVLRHFIDYRK
-360 EVVIRRSKYE
+360 EVVTRRSKYE
-370 LKNAEERLHIL
+370 LKNAEDRIHIL
-381 EGFLRALDMIDEVI
+381 EGFLRALDRIDEVI

-404 VEAKDRL
+404 SEAKDRL
-411 MQQFQFSDSQAQA
+411 IQQFQFSDPQAQA

-445 RELEKRIASLK
+445 KELEKRIASLK

-464 LMSLIKRELL
+464 LLNLIKRELL

-505 MVVTITKAGYVKR
+505 IVITLTRDGYVKR
-518 LPVATYR
+518 VLLSSYRRQGRGGRGVTGITTKEEDLVSQIAVTTTLHKILFFTSRGRVFQLPAYQLVEMQRQAKGIHLVNLLQLEDGEQVINMIPLKDFGEGKYLFFVTSRGIVKKSDLLEYVSITRRGIRAINLDDGDELSTVFVTNGKEKVLIATAKGYGISFSEEEVR
-525 QQKRGGK
+525 SMGRVSRGVKGITLRAKDRVVGASSLKHKLDLLIISSKGMGKRVKMQNFPVHHRGGK
-532 GISGVNLKESDF
+532 GIILMKFGQPENEVIGVQLVSGQEEIL
-544 VEQLF
+544 
-549 ISSTHDY
+549 ISSQNGTLIRINCNEVSVQGRATRGVTLVRLY
-556 VLFFSTKGKV
+556 KG
-566 YRMKVHELP
+566 
-575 VGSRHARGTA
+575 
-585 VVNLLPFEQ
+585 
-594 GERIAAGIT
+594 
-603 TRDFSEDEYLLF
+603 D
-615 ATKNGLVKKTALKAY
+615 
-630 DRSRR
+630 
-635 DGIIAINLRDD
+635 
-646 DELIA
+646 
-651 VRRVQ
+651 
-656 TGDHIVMVSSEGK
+656 
-669 AIIFDEKD
+669 
-677 ARPMGRDT
+677 
-685 TGVHGMRVKEDD
+685 
-697 RVLGMEM
+697 
-704 APHGGELFVVT
+704 
-715 ERGYG
+715 
-720 KRTPLSEYP
+720 
-729 VQKRGGMGVKTIAV
+729 
-743 TARKGRLA
+743 
-751 GMKVVMPGH
+751 
-760 ELMLISEEGVII
+760 LISSF
-772 RVKAE
+772 A
-777 DISKL
+777 
-782 GRSTQGV
+782 
-789 KVMNVSEN
+789 
-797 DRVSAIARV
+797 
-806 AAKKKKR
+806 
-813 PVADGQQVLVE
+813 LVE
-824 DETLAAT
+824 
-831 RVPGMT
+831 
-837 ERDIEA
+837 
-843 EELVSED
+843 
-850 FDEDE
+850 

>member
-57 IRHNLPY
+57 NRHNLPY

-129 QIAEEMLL
+129 LIAEEMLL

-145 YIPNFDE
+145 FISNFDE
-152 SMQEPLVLPAN
+152 SMQEPIVLPAN

-190 LIDATI
+190 IIDATI

-207 ELLEYIPG
+207 ELMEYIPG

-224 VGTKGVHDYFREGRG
+224 VGTEGIHDYFREGRG
-239 KLVLRGDARIEDL
+239 KLILRGDARIEDL

-284 KIVDV
+284 KITDV

-308 KNATNPNF
+308 KNAMNPNF
-316 VLNYLYRHTAL
+316 VLNYLYRRTAL

-332 VILLALIKG
+332 VILLALING

-348 PDVLRHFIEYRK
+348 PDVLRHFIDYRK
-360 EVVIRRSKYE
+360 EVVTRRSKYE
-370 LKNAEERLHIL
+370 LKNAEDRIHIL
-381 EGFLRALDMIDEVI
+381 EGFLRALDRIDEVI

-404 VEAKDRL
+404 SEAKDRL
-411 MQQFQFSDSQAQA
+411 IQQFQFSDPQAQA

-445 RELEKRIASLK
+445 KELEKRIASLK

-464 LMSLIKRELL
+464 LLNLIKRELL

-505 MVVTITKAGYVKR
+505 IVITLTRDGYVKR
-518 LPVATYR
+518 VLLSSYRRQGRGGRGVTGITTKEEDLVSQIAVTTTLHKILFFTSRGRVFQLPAYQLVEMQRQAKGIHLVNLLQLEDGEQVINMIPLKDFGEGKYLFFVTSRGIVKKSDLLEYVSITRRGIRAINLDDGDELSTVFVTNGKEKVLIATAKGYGISFSEEEVR
-525 QQKRGGK
+525 SMGRVSRGVKGITLRAKDRVVGASSLKHKLDLLIISSKGMGKRVKMQNFPVHHRGGK
-532 GISGVNLKESDF
+532 GIILMKFGQPENEVIGVQLVSGQEEIL
-544 VEQLF
+544 
-549 ISSTHDY
+549 ISSQNGTLIRINCNEVSVQGRATRGVTLVRLY
-556 VLFFSTKGKV
+556 KG
-566 YRMKVHELP
+566 
-575 VGSRHARGTA
+575 
-585 VVNLLPFEQ
+585 
-594 GERIAAGIT
+594 
-603 TRDFSEDEYLLF
+603 D
-615 ATKNGLVKKTALKAY
+615 
-630 DRSRR
+630 
-635 DGIIAINLRDD
+635 
-646 DELIA
+646 
-651 VRRVQ
+651 
-656 TGDHIVMVSSEGK
+656 
-669 AIIFDEKD
+669 
-677 ARPMGRDT
+677 
-685 TGVHGMRVKEDD
+685 
-697 RVLGMEM
+697 
-704 APHGGELFVVT
+704 
-715 ERGYG
+715 
-720 KRTPLSEYP
+720 
-729 VQKRGGMGVKTIAV
+729 
-743 TARKGRLA
+743 
-751 GMKVVMPGH
+751 
-760 ELMLISEEGVII
+760 LISSF
-772 RVKAE
+772 A
-777 DISKL
+777 
-782 GRSTQGV
+782 
-789 KVMNVSEN
+789 
-797 DRVSAIARV
+797 
-806 AAKKKKR
+806 
-813 PVADGQQVLVE
+813 LVE
-824 DETLAAT
+824 
-831 RVPGMT
+831 
-837 ERDIEA
+837 
-843 EELVSED
+843 
-850 FDEDE
+850 

>member
-57 IRHNLPY
+57 NRHNLPY

-129 QIAEEMLL
+129 LIAEEMLF

-145 YIPNFDE
+145 FISNFDE
-152 SMQEPLVLPAN
+152 SMQEPIVLPAN

-190 LIDATI
+190 IIDATI

-207 ELLEYIPG
+207 ELMEYIPG

-224 VGTKGVHDYFREGRG
+224 VGTEGIHDYFREGRG
-239 KLVLRGDARIEDL
+239 KLILRGDARIEDL

-284 KIVDV
+284 KITDV

-308 KNATNPNF
+308 KNAMNPNF
-316 VLNYLYRHTAL
+316 VLNYLYRRTAL

-332 VILLALIKG
+332 VILLALING

-348 PDVLRHFIEYRK
+348 PDVLRHFIDYRK
-360 EVVIRRSKYE
+360 EVVTRRSKYE
-370 LKNAEERLHIL
+370 LKNAEDRIHIL
-381 EGFLRALDMIDEVI
+381 EGFLRALDRIDEVI

-404 VEAKDRL
+404 SEAKDRL
-411 MQQFQFSDSQAQA
+411 IQQFQFSDPQAQA

-445 RELEKRIASLK
+445 KELEKRIASLK

-464 LMSLIKRELL
+464 LLNLIKRELL

-505 MVVTITKAGYVKR
+505 IVITLTRDGYVKR
-518 LPVATYR
+518 VLLSSYRRQGRGGRGVTGITTKEEDLVSQIAVTTTLHKILFFTSRGRVFQLPAYQLVEMQRQAKGIHLVNLLQLEDGEQVINMIPLKDFGEGKYLFFVTSRGIVKKSDLLEYVSITRRGIRAINLDDGDELSTVFVTNGKEKVLIATAKGYGISFSEEEVR
-525 QQKRGGK
+525 SMGRVSRGVKGITLRAKDRVVGASPLKHKLDLLIISSKGMGKRVKMQNFPVHHRGGK
-532 GISGVNLKESDF
+532 GIILMKFGQPENEVIGVQLVSGQEEIL
-544 VEQLF
+544 
-549 ISSTHDY
+549 ISSQNGTLIRINCNEVSVQGRATRGVTLVRLY
-556 VLFFSTKGKV
+556 KG
-566 YRMKVHELP
+566 
-575 VGSRHARGTA
+575 
-585 VVNLLPFEQ
+585 
-594 GERIAAGIT
+594 
-603 TRDFSEDEYLLF
+603 D
-615 ATKNGLVKKTALKAY
+615 
-630 DRSRR
+630 
-635 DGIIAINLRDD
+635 
-646 DELIA
+646 
-651 VRRVQ
+651 
-656 TGDHIVMVSSEGK
+656 
-669 AIIFDEKD
+669 
-677 ARPMGRDT
+677 
-685 TGVHGMRVKEDD
+685 
-697 RVLGMEM
+697 
-704 APHGGELFVVT
+704 
-715 ERGYG
+715 
-720 KRTPLSEYP
+720 
-729 VQKRGGMGVKTIAV
+729 
-743 TARKGRLA
+743 
-751 GMKVVMPGH
+751 
-760 ELMLISEEGVII
+760 LISSF
-772 RVKAE
+772 A
-777 DISKL
+777 
-782 GRSTQGV
+782 
-789 KVMNVSEN
+789 
-797 DRVSAIARV
+797 
-806 AAKKKKR
+806 
-813 PVADGQQVLVE
+813 LVE
-824 DETLAAT
+824 
-831 RVPGMT
+831 
-837 ERDIEA
+837 
-843 EELVSED
+843 
-850 FDEDE
+850 

>member
-129 QIAEEMLL
+129 LIAEEMLL

-145 YIPNFDE
+145 FIPNFDE
-152 SMQEPLVLPAN
+152 SMQEPIVLPAN

-190 LIDATI
+190 IIDATI

-207 ELLEYIPG
+207 ELMEYIPG

-224 VGTKGVHDYFREGRG
+224 VGTEGIHDYFREGRG
-239 KLVLRGDARIEDL
+239 KLILRGDARIEDL

-284 KIVDV
+284 KITDV

-308 KNATNPNF
+308 KNTMNPNF
-316 VLNYLYRHTAL
+316 VLNYLYRRTAL

-332 VILLALIKG
+332 VILLALING

-348 PDVLRHFIEYRK
+348 PDVLRHFIDYRK
-360 EVVIRRSKYE
+360 EVVTRRSKYE
-370 LKNAEERLHIL
+370 LKNAEDRIHIL
-381 EGFLRALDMIDEVI
+381 EGFLRALDRIDEVI

-404 VEAKDRL
+404 SEAKDRL
-411 MQQFQFSDSQAQA
+411 IQQFQFSDPQAQA

-445 RELEKRIASLK
+445 KELEKRIASLK

-464 LMSLIKRELL
+464 LLNLIKRELL

-505 MVVTITKAGYVKR
+505 IVITLTRDGYVKR
-518 LPVATYR
+518 VLLSSYRRQGRGGRGVSGITTKEEDLVSQIAVTTTLHKILFFTSRGRVFQLPAYQLVEMQRQAKGIHLVNLLQLEDGEQVINMIPLKDFGEGKYLFFVTSRGIVKKSDLLEYVSITRRGIRAINLDDGDELSTVFVTNGKEKVLIATAKGYGISFSEEEVR
-525 QQKRGGK
+525 SMGRVSRGVKGITLRAKDRVVGASSLKHKLDLLIISSKGMGKRVKMQNFPVHHRGGK
-532 GISGVNLKESDF
+532 GIILMKFGQPENEVIGVQLVSGQEEIL
-544 VEQLF
+544 
-549 ISSTHDY
+549 ISSQNGTLIRINCNEVSVQGRATRGVTLVRLY
-556 VLFFSTKGKV
+556 KG
-566 YRMKVHELP
+566 
-575 VGSRHARGTA
+575 
-585 VVNLLPFEQ
+585 
-594 GERIAAGIT
+594 
-603 TRDFSEDEYLLF
+603 D
-615 ATKNGLVKKTALKAY
+615 
-630 DRSRR
+630 
-635 DGIIAINLRDD
+635 
-646 DELIA
+646 
-651 VRRVQ
+651 
-656 TGDHIVMVSSEGK
+656 
-669 AIIFDEKD
+669 
-677 ARPMGRDT
+677 
-685 TGVHGMRVKEDD
+685 
-697 RVLGMEM
+697 
-704 APHGGELFVVT
+704 
-715 ERGYG
+715 
-720 KRTPLSEYP
+720 
-729 VQKRGGMGVKTIAV
+729 
-743 TARKGRLA
+743 
-751 GMKVVMPGH
+751 
-760 ELMLISEEGVII
+760 LISSF
-772 RVKAE
+772 A
-777 DISKL
+777 
-782 GRSTQGV
+782 
-789 KVMNVSEN
+789 
-797 DRVSAIARV
+797 
-806 AAKKKKR
+806 
-813 PVADGQQVLVE
+813 LVE
-824 DETLAAT
+824 
-831 RVPGMT
+831 
-837 ERDIEA
+837 
-843 EELVSED
+843 
-850 FDEDE
+850 

>member
-57 IRHNLPY
+57 NRHNLPY

-129 QIAEEMLL
+129 LIAEEMLL

-145 YIPNFDE
+145 FISNFDE
-152 SMQEPLVLPAN
+152 SMQEPIVLPAN

-190 LIDATI
+190 IIDATI

-207 ELLEYIPG
+207 ELMEYIPG

-224 VGTKGVHDYFREGRG
+224 VGTEGIHDYFREGRG
-239 KLVLRGDARIEDL
+239 KLILRGDARIEDL

-284 KIVDV
+284 KITDV

-308 KNATNPNF
+308 KNAMNPNF
-316 VLNYLYRHTAL
+316 VLNYLYRRTAL

-332 VILLALIKG
+332 VILLALING

-348 PDVLRHFIEYRK
+348 PDVLRHFIDYRK
-360 EVVIRRSKYE
+360 EVVTRRSKYE
-370 LKNAEERLHIL
+370 LKNAEDRIHIL
-381 EGFLRALDMIDEVI
+381 EGFLRALDRIDEVI

-404 VEAKDRL
+404 SEAKDRL
-411 MQQFQFSDSQAQA
+411 IQQFQFSDPQAQA

-445 RELEKRIASLK
+445 KELEKRIASLK

-464 LMSLIKRELL
+464 LLNLIKRELL

-505 MVVTITKAGYVKR
+505 IVITLTRDGYVKR
-518 LPVATYR
+518 VLLSSYRRQGRGGRGVTGITTKEEDLVSQIAVTTTLHKILFFTSRGRVFQLPAYQLVEMQRQAKGIHLVNLLQLEDGEQVINMIPLKDFGEGKYLFFVTSRGIVKKSDLLEYVSITGRGIRAINLDDGDELSTVFVTNGKEKVLIATAKGYGISFSEEEVR
-525 QQKRGGK
+525 SMGRVSRGVKGITLRAKDRVVGASSLKHKLDLLIISSKGMGKRVKMQNFPVHHRGGK
-532 GISGVNLKESDF
+532 GIILMKFGQPENEVIGVQLVSGQEEIL
-544 VEQLF
+544 
-549 ISSTHDY
+549 ISSQNGTLIRINCNEVSVQGRATRGVTLVRLY
-556 VLFFSTKGKV
+556 KG
-566 YRMKVHELP
+566 
-575 VGSRHARGTA
+575 
-585 VVNLLPFEQ
+585 
-594 GERIAAGIT
+594 
-603 TRDFSEDEYLLF
+603 D
-615 ATKNGLVKKTALKAY
+615 
-630 DRSRR
+630 
-635 DGIIAINLRDD
+635 
-646 DELIA
+646 
-651 VRRVQ
+651 
-656 TGDHIVMVSSEGK
+656 
-669 AIIFDEKD
+669 
-677 ARPMGRDT
+677 
-685 TGVHGMRVKEDD
+685 
-697 RVLGMEM
+697 
-704 APHGGELFVVT
+704 
-715 ERGYG
+715 
-720 KRTPLSEYP
+720 
-729 VQKRGGMGVKTIAV
+729 
-743 TARKGRLA
+743 
-751 GMKVVMPGH
+751 
-760 ELMLISEEGVII
+760 LISSF
-772 RVKAE
+772 A
-777 DISKL
+777 
-782 GRSTQGV
+782 
-789 KVMNVSEN
+789 
-797 DRVSAIARV
+797 
-806 AAKKKKR
+806 
-813 PVADGQQVLVE
+813 LVE
-824 DETLAAT
+824 
-831 RVPGMT
+831 
-837 ERDIEA
+837 
-843 EELVSED
+843 
-850 FDEDE
+850 

>member
-464 LMSLIKRELL
+464 LMNLIKRELL

-505 MVVTITKAGYVKR
+505 VVIHPYYPYSGW
-518 LPVATYR
+518 LC
-525 QQKRGGK
+525 QK
-532 GISGVNLKESDF
+532 
-544 VEQLF
+544 
-549 ISSTHDY
+549 SSS
-556 VLFFSTKGKV
+556 VFLST
-566 YRMKVHELP
+566 
-575 VGSRHARGTA
+575 SR
-585 VVNLLPFEQ
+585 
-594 GERIAAGIT
+594 
-603 TRDFSEDEYLLF
+603 TRWSRS
-615 ATKNGLVKKTALKAY
+615 NGHY
-630 DRSRR
+630 
-635 DGIIAINLRDD
+635 
-646 DELIA
+646 
-651 VRRVQ
+651 
-656 TGDHIVMVSSEGK
+656 
-669 AIIFDEKD
+669 
-677 ARPMGRDT
+677 
-685 TGVHGMRVKEDD
+685 
-697 RVLGMEM
+697 
-704 APHGGELFVVT
+704 
-715 ERGYG
+715 Y
-720 KRTPLSEYP
+720 
-729 VQKRGGMGVKTIAV
+729 
-743 TARKGRLA
+743 
-751 GMKVVMPGH
+751 
-760 ELMLISEEGVII
+760 
-772 RVKAE
+772 
-777 DISKL
+777 
-782 GRSTQGV
+782 
-789 KVMNVSEN
+789 
-797 DRVSAIARV
+797 
-806 AAKKKKR
+806 
-813 PVADGQQVLVE
+813 
-824 DETLAAT
+824 
-831 RVPGMT
+831 
-837 ERDIEA
+837 
-843 EELVSED
+843 
-850 FDEDE
+850 

>member
-57 IRHNLPY
+57 NRHNLPY

-129 QIAEEMLL
+129 LIAEEMLL

-145 YIPNFDE
+145 FIPNFDE
-152 SMQEPLVLPAN
+152 SMQEPIVLPAN

-190 LIDATI
+190 IIDATI

-207 ELLEYIPG
+207 ELMEYIPG

-224 VGTKGVHDYFREGRG
+224 VGTEGIHDYFREGRG
-239 KLVLRGDARIEDL
+239 KLILRGDARIEDL

-284 KIVDV
+284 KITDV

-308 KNATNPNF
+308 KNAMNPNF
-316 VLNYLYRHTAL
+316 VLNYLYRRTAL

-332 VILLALIKG
+332 VILLALING

-348 PDVLRHFIEYRK
+348 PDVLRHFYRFRK
-360 EVVIRRSKYE
+360 EVVTRRSKYE
-370 LKNAEERLHIL
+370 LKNAEDRIHIL
-381 EGFLRALDMIDEVI
+381 EGFLRALDRIDEVI

-404 VEAKDRL
+404 SEAKDRL
-411 MQQFQFSDSQAQA
+411 IQQFQFSDPQAQA

-445 RELEKRIASLK
+445 KELEKRIASLK

-464 LMSLIKRELL
+464 LLNLIKRELL

-505 MVVTITKAGYVKR
+505 IVITLTRDGYVKR
-518 LPVATYR
+518 VLLSSYRRQGRGGRGVTGITTKEEDLVSQIAVTTTLHKILFFTSRGRVFQLPAYQLVEMQRQAKGIHLVNLLQLEDGEQVINMIPLKDFGEGKYLFFVTSRGIVKKSDLLEYVSITRRGIRAINLDDGDELSTVFVTNGKEKVLIATAKGYGISFSEEEVR
-525 QQKRGGK
+525 SMGRVSRGVKGITLRAKDRVVGASSLKHKLDLLIISSKGMGKRVKMQNFPVHHRGGK
-532 GISGVNLKESDF
+532 GIILMKFGQPENEVIGVQLVSGQEEIL
-544 VEQLF
+544 
-549 ISSTHDY
+549 ISSQNGTLIRINCNEVSVQGRATRGVTLVRLY
-556 VLFFSTKGKV
+556 KG
-566 YRMKVHELP
+566 
-575 VGSRHARGTA
+575 
-585 VVNLLPFEQ
+585 
-594 GERIAAGIT
+594 
-603 TRDFSEDEYLLF
+603 D
-615 ATKNGLVKKTALKAY
+615 
-630 DRSRR
+630 
-635 DGIIAINLRDD
+635 
-646 DELIA
+646 
-651 VRRVQ
+651 
-656 TGDHIVMVSSEGK
+656 
-669 AIIFDEKD
+669 
-677 ARPMGRDT
+677 
-685 TGVHGMRVKEDD
+685 
-697 RVLGMEM
+697 
-704 APHGGELFVVT
+704 
-715 ERGYG
+715 
-720 KRTPLSEYP
+720 
-729 VQKRGGMGVKTIAV
+729 
-743 TARKGRLA
+743 
-751 GMKVVMPGH
+751 
-760 ELMLISEEGVII
+760 LISSF
-772 RVKAE
+772 A
-777 DISKL
+777 
-782 GRSTQGV
+782 
-789 KVMNVSEN
+789 
-797 DRVSAIARV
+797 
-806 AAKKKKR
+806 
-813 PVADGQQVLVE
+813 LVE
-824 DETLAAT
+824 
-831 RVPGMT
+831 
-837 ERDIEA
+837 
-843 EELVSED
+843 
-850 FDEDE
+850 

>member
-464 LMSLIKRELL
+464 LMNLIKRELL

-505 MVVTITKAGYVKR
+505 VVITLTRDGYVKR
-518 LPVATYR
+518 VLLSSYRRQGRGGRGVTGITTKEEDLVSQISVTTTLHKILFFTSRGRVFQLPAYQLVEMQRQAKGIHLVNLLQLEEGERVINMIPLKDFGEGKYLFFVTSRGIVKKSDLLEFVSITRRGIRAINLDDGDELSTVFVTNGQEKVLIATAKGYGISFSEEEVR
-525 QQKRGGK
+525 SMGRVSRGVKGITLRAKDRVVGASSLKHKLDLLIISSKGMGKRVKMQNFPVHHRGGK
-532 GISGVNLKESDF
+532 GIILMKFGQPENEVIGVQLVSGQEEIL
-544 VEQLF
+544 
-549 ISSTHDY
+549 ISSQNGTLIRINCNEISVQGRATRGVTLVRLY
-556 VLFFSTKGKV
+556 KG
-566 YRMKVHELP
+566 
-575 VGSRHARGTA
+575 
-585 VVNLLPFEQ
+585 
-594 GERIAAGIT
+594 
-603 TRDFSEDEYLLF
+603 D
-615 ATKNGLVKKTALKAY
+615 
-630 DRSRR
+630 
-635 DGIIAINLRDD
+635 
-646 DELIA
+646 
-651 VRRVQ
+651 
-656 TGDHIVMVSSEGK
+656 
-669 AIIFDEKD
+669 
-677 ARPMGRDT
+677 
-685 TGVHGMRVKEDD
+685 
-697 RVLGMEM
+697 
-704 APHGGELFVVT
+704 
-715 ERGYG
+715 
-720 KRTPLSEYP
+720 
-729 VQKRGGMGVKTIAV
+729 
-743 TARKGRLA
+743 
-751 GMKVVMPGH
+751 
-760 ELMLISEEGVII
+760 LISSF
-772 RVKAE
+772 A
-777 DISKL
+777 
-782 GRSTQGV
+782 
-789 KVMNVSEN
+789 
-797 DRVSAIARV
+797 
-806 AAKKKKR
+806 
-813 PVADGQQVLVE
+813 LVE
-824 DETLAAT
+824 
-831 RVPGMT
+831 
-837 ERDIEA
+837 
-843 EELVSED
+843 
-850 FDEDE
+850 

>member
-129 QIAEEMLL
+129 LIAEEMLF

-145 YIPNFDE
+145 FIPNFDE
-152 SMQEPLVLPAN
+152 SMQEPIVLPAN

-190 LIDATI
+190 IIDATI

-207 ELLEYIPG
+207 ELMEYIPG

-224 VGTKGVHDYFREGRG
+224 VGTEGIHDYFREGRG
-239 KLVLRGDARIEDL
+239 KLILRGDARIEDL

-284 KIVDV
+284 KITDV

-308 KNATNPNF
+308 KNAMNPNF
-316 VLNYLYRHTAL
+316 VLNYLYRRTAL

-332 VILLALIKG
+332 VILLALING

-348 PDVLRHFIEYRK
+348 PDVLRHFIDYRK
-360 EVVIRRSKYE
+360 EVVTRRSKYE
-370 LKNAEERLHIL
+370 LKNAEDRIHIL
-381 EGFLRALDMIDEVI
+381 EGFLRALDRIDEVI

-404 VEAKDRL
+404 SEAKDRL
-411 MQQFQFSDSQAQA
+411 IQQFQFSDPQAQA

-445 RELEKRIASLK
+445 KELEKRIASLK

-464 LMSLIKRELL
+464 LLNLIKRELL

-505 MVVTITKAGYVKR
+505 IVITLTRDGYVKR
-518 LPVATYR
+518 VLLSSYRRQGRGGRGVTGITTKEEDLVSQIAVTTTLHKILFFTSRGRVFQLPAYQLVEMQRQAKGIHLVNLLQLEDGEQVINMIPLKDFGEGKYLFFVTSRGIVKKSDLLEYVSITRRGIRAINLDDGDELSTVFVTNGKEKVLIATAKGYGISFSEEEVR
-525 QQKRGGK
+525 SMGRVSRGVKGITLRAKDRVVGASSLKHKLDLLIISSKGMGKRVKMQNFPVHHRGGK
-532 GISGVNLKESDF
+532 GIILMKFGQPENEVIGVQLVSGQEEIL
-544 VEQLF
+544 
-549 ISSTHDY
+549 ISSQNGTLIRINCNEVSVQGRATRGVTLVRLY
-556 VLFFSTKGKV
+556 KG
-566 YRMKVHELP
+566 
-575 VGSRHARGTA
+575 
-585 VVNLLPFEQ
+585 
-594 GERIAAGIT
+594 
-603 TRDFSEDEYLLF
+603 D
-615 ATKNGLVKKTALKAY
+615 
-630 DRSRR
+630 
-635 DGIIAINLRDD
+635 
-646 DELIA
+646 
-651 VRRVQ
+651 
-656 TGDHIVMVSSEGK
+656 
-669 AIIFDEKD
+669 
-677 ARPMGRDT
+677 
-685 TGVHGMRVKEDD
+685 
-697 RVLGMEM
+697 
-704 APHGGELFVVT
+704 
-715 ERGYG
+715 
-720 KRTPLSEYP
+720 
-729 VQKRGGMGVKTIAV
+729 
-743 TARKGRLA
+743 
-751 GMKVVMPGH
+751 
-760 ELMLISEEGVII
+760 LISSF
-772 RVKAE
+772 A
-777 DISKL
+777 
-782 GRSTQGV
+782 
-789 KVMNVSEN
+789 
-797 DRVSAIARV
+797 
-806 AAKKKKR
+806 
-813 PVADGQQVLVE
+813 LVE
-824 DETLAAT
+824 
-831 RVPGMT
+831 
-837 ERDIEA
+837 
-843 EELVSED
+843 
-850 FDEDE
+850 

>member
-224 VGTKGVHDYFREGRG
+224 AGTKGVHDYFREGRG

-464 LMSLIKRELL
+464 LMNLIKRELL

-505 MVVTITKAGYVKR
+505 VVITLTRDGYVKR
-518 LPVATYR
+518 VLLSSYRRQGRGGRGITGITTKEEDLVSQISVTTTLHKILFFTSRGRVFQLPAYQLVEMQRQAKGIHLVNLLQLEEGERVINMIPLKDFGEGKYLFFVTSRGIVKKSDLLEYVSITRRGIRAINLDDGDELSTVFVTNGQEKVLIATAKGYGISFSEEEVR
-525 QQKRGGK
+525 SMGRVSRGVKGITLRAKDRVVGASSLKHKLDLLIISSKGMGKRVKMQNFPVHHRGGK
-532 GISGVNLKESDF
+532 GIILMKFGQPENEVIGVQLVSGQEEIL
-544 VEQLF
+544 
-549 ISSTHDY
+549 ISSQNGTLIRINCNEVSVQGRATRGVTLVRLY
-556 VLFFSTKGKV
+556 KG
-566 YRMKVHELP
+566 
-575 VGSRHARGTA
+575 
-585 VVNLLPFEQ
+585 
-594 GERIAAGIT
+594 
-603 TRDFSEDEYLLF
+603 D
-615 ATKNGLVKKTALKAY
+615 
-630 DRSRR
+630 
-635 DGIIAINLRDD
+635 
-646 DELIA
+646 
-651 VRRVQ
+651 
-656 TGDHIVMVSSEGK
+656 
-669 AIIFDEKD
+669 
-677 ARPMGRDT
+677 
-685 TGVHGMRVKEDD
+685 
-697 RVLGMEM
+697 
-704 APHGGELFVVT
+704 
-715 ERGYG
+715 
-720 KRTPLSEYP
+720 
-729 VQKRGGMGVKTIAV
+729 
-743 TARKGRLA
+743 
-751 GMKVVMPGH
+751 
-760 ELMLISEEGVII
+760 LISSF
-772 RVKAE
+772 A
-777 DISKL
+777 
-782 GRSTQGV
+782 
-789 KVMNVSEN
+789 
-797 DRVSAIARV
+797 
-806 AAKKKKR
+806 
-813 PVADGQQVLVE
+813 LVE
-824 DETLAAT
+824 
-831 RVPGMT
+831 
-837 ERDIEA
+837 
-843 EELVSED
+843 
-850 FDEDE
+850 

>member
-57 IRHNLPY
+57 NRHNLPY

-129 QIAEEMLL
+129 LIAEEMLL

-145 YIPNFDE
+145 FISNFDE
-152 SMQEPLVLPAN
+152 SMQEPIVLPAN

-190 LIDATI
+190 IIDATI

-207 ELLEYIPG
+207 ELMEYIPG

-224 VGTKGVHDYFREGRG
+224 VGTEGIHDYFREGRG
-239 KLVLRGDARIEDL
+239 KLILRGDARIEDL

-284 KIVDV
+284 KITDV

-308 KNATNPNF
+308 KNAMNPNF
-316 VLNYLYRHTAL
+316 VLNYLYRRTAL

-332 VILLALIKG
+332 VILLALING

-348 PDVLRHFIEYRK
+348 PDVLRHFIDYRK
-360 EVVIRRSKYE
+360 EVVTRRSKYE
-370 LKNAEERLHIL
+370 LKNAEDRIHIL
-381 EGFLRALDMIDEVI
+381 EGFLRALDRIDEVI

-404 VEAKDRL
+404 SEAKDRL
-411 MQQFQFSDSQAQA
+411 IQQFQFSDPQAQA

-445 RELEKRIASLK
+445 KELEKRIASLK

-464 LMSLIKRELL
+464 LLNLIKRELL

-505 MVVTITKAGYVKR
+505 IVITLTRDGYVKR
-518 LPVATYR
+518 VLLSSYRRQGRGGRGVTGITTKEEDLVSQIAVTTTLHKILFFTSRGRVFQLPAYQLVEMQRQAKGIHLVNLLQLEDREQVINMIPLKDFGEGKYLFFVTSRGIVKKSDLLEYVSITRRGIRAINLDDGDELSTVFVTNGKEKVLIATAKGYGISFSEEEVR
-525 QQKRGGK
+525 SMGRVSRGVKGITLRAKDRVVGASPLKHKLDLLIISSKGMGKRVKMQNFPVHHRGGK
-532 GISGVNLKESDF
+532 GIILMKFGQPENEVIGVQLVSGQEEIL
-544 VEQLF
+544 
-549 ISSTHDY
+549 ISSQNGTLIRINCNEVSVQGRATRGVTLVRLY
-556 VLFFSTKGKV
+556 KG
-566 YRMKVHELP
+566 
-575 VGSRHARGTA
+575 
-585 VVNLLPFEQ
+585 
-594 GERIAAGIT
+594 
-603 TRDFSEDEYLLF
+603 D
-615 ATKNGLVKKTALKAY
+615 
-630 DRSRR
+630 
-635 DGIIAINLRDD
+635 
-646 DELIA
+646 
-651 VRRVQ
+651 
-656 TGDHIVMVSSEGK
+656 
-669 AIIFDEKD
+669 
-677 ARPMGRDT
+677 
-685 TGVHGMRVKEDD
+685 
-697 RVLGMEM
+697 
-704 APHGGELFVVT
+704 
-715 ERGYG
+715 
-720 KRTPLSEYP
+720 
-729 VQKRGGMGVKTIAV
+729 
-743 TARKGRLA
+743 
-751 GMKVVMPGH
+751 
-760 ELMLISEEGVII
+760 LISSF
-772 RVKAE
+772 A
-777 DISKL
+777 
-782 GRSTQGV
+782 
-789 KVMNVSEN
+789 
-797 DRVSAIARV
+797 
-806 AAKKKKR
+806 
-813 PVADGQQVLVE
+813 LVE
-824 DETLAAT
+824 
-831 RVPGMT
+831 
-837 ERDIEA
+837 
-843 EELVSED
+843 
-850 FDEDE
+850 

>member
-57 IRHNLPY
+57 NRHNLPY

-129 QIAEEMLL
+129 LIAEEMLL

-145 YIPNFDE
+145 FISNFDE
-152 SMQEPLVLPAN
+152 SMQEPIVLPAN

-190 LIDATI
+190 IIDATI

-207 ELLEYIPG
+207 ELMEYIPG

-224 VGTKGVHDYFREGRG
+224 VGTEGIHDYFREGRG
-239 KLVLRGDARIEDL
+239 KLILRGDARIEDL

-284 KIVDV
+284 KITDV

-299 GIRVVLELK
+299 GISVVLELK
-308 KNATNPNF
+308 KNAMNPNF
-316 VLNYLYRHTAL
+316 VLNYLYRRTAL

-332 VILLALIKG
+332 VILLALING

-348 PDVLRHFIEYRK
+348 PDVLRHFIDYRK
-360 EVVIRRSKYE
+360 EVVTRRSKYE
-370 LKNAEERLHIL
+370 LKNAEDRIHIL
-381 EGFLRALDMIDEVI
+381 EGFLRALDRIDEVI

-404 VEAKDRL
+404 SEAKDRL
-411 MQQFQFSDSQAQA
+411 IQQFQFSDPQAQA

-445 RELEKRIASLK
+445 KELEKRIASLK

-464 LMSLIKRELL
+464 LLNLIKRELL

-505 MVVTITKAGYVKR
+505 IVITLTRDGYVKR
-518 LPVATYR
+518 VLLSSYRRQGRGGRGVTGITTKEEDLVSQIAVTTTLHKILFFTSRGRVFQLPAYQLVEMQRQAKGIHLVNLLQLEDGEQVINMIPLKDFGEGKYLFFVTSRGIVKKSDLLEYVSITRRGIRAINLDDGDELSTVFVTNGKEKVLIATAKGYGISFSEEEVR
-525 QQKRGGK
+525 SMGRVSRGVKGITLRAKDRVVGASSLKHKLDLLIISSKGMGKRVKMQNFPVHHRGGK
-532 GISGVNLKESDF
+532 GIILMKFGQPENEVIGVQLVSGQEEIL
-544 VEQLF
+544 
-549 ISSTHDY
+549 ISSQNGTLIRINCNEVSVQGRATRGVTLVRLY
-556 VLFFSTKGKV
+556 KG
-566 YRMKVHELP
+566 
-575 VGSRHARGTA
+575 
-585 VVNLLPFEQ
+585 
-594 GERIAAGIT
+594 
-603 TRDFSEDEYLLF
+603 D
-615 ATKNGLVKKTALKAY
+615 
-630 DRSRR
+630 
-635 DGIIAINLRDD
+635 
-646 DELIA
+646 
-651 VRRVQ
+651 
-656 TGDHIVMVSSEGK
+656 
-669 AIIFDEKD
+669 
-677 ARPMGRDT
+677 
-685 TGVHGMRVKEDD
+685 
-697 RVLGMEM
+697 
-704 APHGGELFVVT
+704 
-715 ERGYG
+715 
-720 KRTPLSEYP
+720 
-729 VQKRGGMGVKTIAV
+729 
-743 TARKGRLA
+743 
-751 GMKVVMPGH
+751 
-760 ELMLISEEGVII
+760 LISSF
-772 RVKAE
+772 A
-777 DISKL
+777 
-782 GRSTQGV
+782 
-789 KVMNVSEN
+789 
-797 DRVSAIARV
+797 
-806 AAKKKKR
+806 
-813 PVADGQQVLVE
+813 LVE
-824 DETLAAT
+824 
-831 RVPGMT
+831 
-837 ERDIEA
+837 
-843 EELVSED
+843 
-850 FDEDE
+850 

>member
-129 QIAEEMLL
+129 LIAEEMLL

-145 YIPNFDE
+145 FIPNFDE
-152 SMQEPLVLPAN
+152 SMQEPIVLPAN

-190 LIDATI
+190 IIDATI

-207 ELLEYIPG
+207 ELMEYIPG

-224 VGTKGVHDYFREGRG
+224 VGTEGIHDYFREGRG
-239 KLVLRGDARIEDL
+239 KLILRGDARIEDL

-284 KIVDV
+284 KITDV

-308 KNATNPNF
+308 KNAMNPNF
-316 VLNYLYRHTAL
+316 VLNYLYRRTAL

-332 VILLALIKG
+332 VILLALING

-348 PDVLRHFIEYRK
+348 PDVLRHFIDYRK
-360 EVVIRRSKYE
+360 EVVTRRSKYE
-370 LKNAEERLHIL
+370 LKNAEDRIHIL
-381 EGFLRALDMIDEVI
+381 EGFLRALDRIDEVI

-404 VEAKDRL
+404 SEAKDRL
-411 MQQFQFSDSQAQA
+411 IQQFQFSDPQAQA

-445 RELEKRIASLK
+445 KELEKRIASLK

-464 LMSLIKRELL
+464 LLNLIKRELL

-505 MVVTITKAGYVKR
+505 IVITLTRDGYVKR
-518 LPVATYR
+518 VLLSSYRRQGRGGRGVTGITTKEEDLVSQIAVTTTLHKILFFTSRGRVFQLPAYQLVEMQRQAKGIHLVNLLQLEDGEQVINMIPLKDFGEGKYLFFVTSRGIVKKSDLLEYVSITRRGIRAINLDDGDELSTVFVTNGKEKVLIATAKGYGISFSEEEVR
-525 QQKRGGK
+525 SMGRVSRGVKGITLRAKDRVVGASSLKHKLDLLIISSKGMGKRVKMQNFPVHHRGGK
-532 GISGVNLKESDF
+532 GIILMKFGQPENEVIGVQLVSGQEEIL
-544 VEQLF
+544 
-549 ISSTHDY
+549 ISSQN
-556 VLFFSTKGKV
+556 
-566 YRMKVHELP
+566 
-575 VGSRHARGTA
+575 GTLIRINCNE
-585 VVNLLPFEQ
+585 VSVQ
-594 GERIAAGIT
+594 GR
-603 TRDFSEDEYLLF
+603 
-615 ATKNGLVKKTALKAY
+615 
-630 DRSRR
+630 
-635 DGIIAINLRDD
+635 
-646 DELIA
+646 
-651 VRRVQ
+651 
-656 TGDHIVMVSSEGK
+656 
-669 AIIFDEKD
+669 
-677 ARPMGRDT
+677 
-685 TGVHGMRVKEDD
+685 
-697 RVLGMEM
+697 
-704 APHGGELFVVT
+704 
-715 ERGYG
+715 
-720 KRTPLSEYP
+720 
-729 VQKRGGMGVKTIAV
+729 
-743 TARKGRLA
+743 
-751 GMKVVMPGH
+751 
-760 ELMLISEEGVII
+760 
-772 RVKAE
+772 
-777 DISKL
+777 
-782 GRSTQGV
+782 
-789 KVMNVSEN
+789 
-797 DRVSAIARV
+797 
-806 AAKKKKR
+806 
-813 PVADGQQVLVE
+813 
-824 DETLAAT
+824 AT
-831 RVPGMT
+831 RA
-837 ERDIEA
+837 IK
-843 EELVSED
+843 
-850 FDEDE
+850 